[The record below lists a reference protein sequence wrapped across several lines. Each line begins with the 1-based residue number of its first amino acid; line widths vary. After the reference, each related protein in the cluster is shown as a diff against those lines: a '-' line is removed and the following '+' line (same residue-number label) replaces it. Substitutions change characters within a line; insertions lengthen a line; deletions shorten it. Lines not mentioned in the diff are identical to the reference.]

1 MRVGDLVISD
11 AVREKLTV
19 KHALSFEEVE
29 EVCLYAPAASHLWR
43 EGREGTALLYGRT
56 FAGRY
61 LVVVVLSPK
70 GDGVWRVVTARDMTG
85 HERRGYH
92 AQKGR

>member
-11 AVREKLTV
+11 AVREKLAV

-29 EVCLYAPAASHLWR
+29 EVCLYAPAASQLWR
-43 EGREGTALLYGRT
+43 AGREGSALLYGRT
-56 FAGRY
+56 FSGRY
-61 LVVVVLSPK
+61 LVVVLSPK
-70 GDGVWRVVTARDMTG
+70 GEGVWRVVTARDMTE
-85 HERRGYH
+85 HERRGYL